1 MKQLITCLLACMGL
15 FACTAPS
22 VTIEGKNEI
31 NRQEEFHLYCCQA
44 GSFIPIASAPIDSN
58 GCFHLSVPLPQE
70 GFYLLGTERG
80 VMHPLYLKGNETI
93 RLRFRTKG
101 IVLEGEQTPENQ
113 VLSQWERAATLVR
126 EHAFLYERFGGIA
139 QIRYLL
145 HGNWK
150 TCFEFVNNL
159 NRRRLPTMPLS
170 TLC

>member
-1 MKQLITCLLACMGL
+1 MTYSSKIFRKFRFCGGMFPLQQHFKYDHETTHNLFTCLYGAICLYSS
-15 FACTAPS
+15 FRDHR
-22 VTIEGKNEI
+22 GKNEI

-70 GFYLLGTERG
+70 GFYLLGTEQG

-113 VLSQWERAATLVR
+113 VLSQWEQSQL
-126 EHAFLYERFGGIA
+126 
-139 QIRYLL
+139 
-145 HGNWK
+145 
-150 TCFEFVNNL
+150 
-159 NRRRLPTMPLS
+159 
-170 TLC
+170 

>member
-126 EHAFLYERFGGIA
+126 EHAFLYERFGGGYSTDPVTFT
-139 QIRYLL
+139 REVEDLL
-145 HGNWK
+145 RGRQQ
-150 TCFEFVNNL
+150 L
-159 NRRRLPTMPLS
+159 
-170 TLC
+170 

>member
-80 VMHPLYLKGNETI
+80 VMHPLSLNGKETI
-93 RLRFRTKG
+93 RLR
-101 IVLEGEQTPENQ
+101 
-113 VLSQWERAATLVR
+113 
-126 EHAFLYERFGGIA
+126 
-139 QIRYLL
+139 
-145 HGNWK
+145 
-150 TCFEFVNNL
+150 
-159 NRRRLPTMPLS
+159 
-170 TLC
+170 

>member
-1 MKQLITCLLACMGL
+1 MEACFLYNNILNMIMKQLITCLLACMGL

-31 NRQEEFHLYCCQA
+31 NRQEEFHLYCSQA

-93 RLRFRTKG
+93 RLRFRTK
-101 IVLEGEQTPENQ
+101 
-113 VLSQWERAATLVR
+113 
-126 EHAFLYERFGGIA
+126 
-139 QIRYLL
+139 
-145 HGNWK
+145 
-150 TCFEFVNNL
+150 
-159 NRRRLPTMPLS
+159 
-170 TLC
+170 